1 MDKNT
6 ITGLVLIGILLVGF
20 SFLSRPSEE
29 QIAAQKKYYDSIAVV
44 QQQQEALKAKTEAA
58 LANENK
64 GAAAAADSSALFFNA
79 MHGTDSKVS
88 IQNSVAEITFTT
100 KGGRVYSAILKE
112 YKGQDKTN
120 PVVLFDGDDATM
132 SFNFYNKQGAIQT
145 KDYYFEAVNKTDS
158 SVTMRLAAD
167 NASYIDFIYTLKPN
181 SYLMNFEI
189 KATGMEGKLASTEY
203 VDIDWT
209 QRARQLEKGFTYE
222 NRLSELTYKVKGDN
236 VDNLSAAKDD
246 EKDLGNTAI
255 DWVAFKNQFFS
266 SVFIADQDFNKVS
279 VKSRMEQQGSGYIKD
294 YSAEMS
300 TFFDPSGKQP
310 TEMYFYF
317 GPNHFK
323 TLKALDKGRTE
334 KWELNRLVYL
344 GWPLIRWINQFITIN
359 VFDWLSGWGLSMGIV
374 LLICQDACIET
385 ENRRDQQEVSE
396 AGRCDEETAGGD
408 EPLQPVW
415 REPDGR
421 LSANVIAVPDLDGI
435 VHVRTERYRV
445 TSAELLVGGRLVH
458 LRRVHHIPVPYPVP
472 GQPSQLVL
480 LADDGNQHPEHKVY
494 NDDAGYRSTTANGCD
509 EMDDVSDADYVPV
522 RTERLSFGIELLLFR
537 VNTD

>member
-20 SFLSRPSEE
+20 SYLSRPSEE

-100 KGGRVYSAILKE
+100 KGGRVYSAMLKE

-255 DWVAFKNQFFS
+255 DWVAFKNQFFC
-266 SVFIADQDFNKVS
+266 IHC
-279 VKSRMEQQGSGYIKD
+279 RPGLQQGFCEVKNGTTRKRIYQGLFCRNEYLLRS
-294 YSAEMS
+294 ER
-300 TFFDPSGKQP
+300 
-310 TEMYFYF
+310 
-317 GPNHFK
+317 K
-323 TLKALDKGRTE
+323 TTDR
-334 KWELNRLVYL
+334 N
-344 GWPLIRWINQFITIN
+344 
-359 VFDWLSGWGLSMGIV
+359 V
-374 LLICQDACIET
+374 LLLWP
-385 ENRRDQQEVSE
+385 
-396 AGRCDEETAGGD
+396 
-408 EPLQPVW
+408 EPLQDLEGTGQRTY
-415 REPDGR
+415 REMG
-421 LSANVIAVPDLDGI
+421 
-435 VHVRTERYRV
+435 T
-445 TSAELLVGGRLVH
+445 
-458 LRRVHHIPVPYPVP
+458 
-472 GQPSQLVL
+472 
-480 LADDGNQHPEHKVY
+480 
-494 NDDAGYRSTTANGCD
+494 
-509 EMDDVSDADYVPV
+509 
-522 RTERLSFGIELLLFR
+522 
-537 VNTD
+537 

>member
-20 SFLSRPSEE
+20 SYLSRPSEE

-100 KGGRVYSAILKE
+100 KGGRVYSAMLKE

-323 TLKALDKGRTE
+323 TLKALEHGYRTVDSDNYGE
-334 KWELNRLVYL
+334 GGSLPCYL
-344 GWPLIRWINQFITIN
+344 ENIH
-359 VFDWLSGWGLSMGIV
+359 VF
-374 LLICQDACIET
+374 CQDACIET

>member
-20 SFLSRPSEE
+20 SYLSRPSEE

-100 KGGRVYSAILKE
+100 KGGRVYSAMLKE

-344 GWPLIRWINQFITIN
+344 GWPLIRWINQWFTIN
-359 VFDWLSGWGLSMGIV
+359 NNSTADSGSKCDHNNIFAALSCTQPHLSKCSYIGI
-374 LLICQDACIET
+374 
-385 ENRRDQQEVSE
+385 
-396 AGRCDEETAGGD
+396 
-408 EPLQPVW
+408 
-415 REPDGR
+415 
-421 LSANVIAVPDLDGI
+421 
-435 VHVRTERYRV
+435 
-445 TSAELLVGGRLVH
+445 
-458 LRRVHHIPVPYPVP
+458 IPYLCFHT
-472 GQPSQLVL
+472 GKFF
-480 LADDGNQHPEHKVY
+480 H
-494 NDDAGYRSTTANGCD
+494 
-509 EMDDVSDADYVPV
+509 
-522 RTERLSFGIELLLFR
+522 LSFYFFISPAKVRCILNNSFRIYRCRNSDSDSFHFIFRNLLFL
-537 VNTD
+537 